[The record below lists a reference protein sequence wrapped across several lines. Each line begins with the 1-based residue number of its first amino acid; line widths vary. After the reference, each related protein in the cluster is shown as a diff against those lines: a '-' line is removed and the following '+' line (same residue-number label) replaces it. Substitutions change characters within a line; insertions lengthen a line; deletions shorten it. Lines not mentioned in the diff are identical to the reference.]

1 MRQSE
6 VPVCLRRQAR
16 FSAASTRC
24 LHLCQAGRTVA
35 FGLGSR
41 RASSRR
47 AGVCAAGAG
56 GVRYWLLS
64 GLGGS
69 GSGSGGCWSGCGS
82 GSGGGKWSGS
92 GSDCGPEGGLLAAW
106 PWRCSFQRCWLASR
120 AGISAAAGFPGQR
133 AGNPLA
139 RRAGSAERVS
149 PSGSARSPCRNGRLV
164 VSARVRGV
172 VLHGLHA
179 AGGQGALGA
188 ARQEPPGRVVSA
200 QGSVEVGQRQ
210 AAGECVPVLA
220 GA

>member
-92 GSDCGPEGGLLAAW
+92 GSDCGPEGGCWRHGHGDAPSSAAGWLAGQVSV
-106 PWRCSFQRCWLASR
+106 RLLASR
-120 AGISAAAGFPGQR
+120 ASGPETRWPGEREARSASALPDQH
-133 AGNPLA
+133 A
-139 RRAGSAERVS
+139 RRG
-149 PSGSARSPCRNGRLV
+149 RNGRLV